1 MPSVSGSPLVKGLHI
16 RRLHVRGQHVRDIQ
30 NPHKKIFSNWVIVG
44 ILGHLSCYYININKR
59 LDLLIPQFYFIYPF
73 SGKMTI

>member
-16 RRLHVRGQHVRDIQ
+16 RGLHVRGLHVRDIQ
-30 NPHKKIFSNWVIVG
+30 NPHKKFFSNWVIVG
-44 ILGHLSCYYININKR
+44 IFGHLSCYYIIINMR
-59 LDLLIPQFYFIYPF
+59 PDPRILRFYFLYPF